1 MSFIFFP
8 TLTCRFNAHHARAR
22 SVIERAFGMMKTRW
36 RSIFFC
42 ALEVDVSFVPDVIVC
57 CTMLH
62 NVCLG
67 NDDVLPVDEEDPE
80 EPVEGED
87 PWRNNKW

>member
-1 MSFIFFP
+1 
-8 TLTCRFNAHHARAR
+8 
-22 SVIERAFGMMKTRW
+22 MMKTRW

-67 NDDVLPVDEEDPE
+67 NDDVLPVDD
-80 EPVEGED
+80 
-87 PWRNNKW
+87 

>member
-1 MSFIFFP
+1 
-8 TLTCRFNAHHARAR
+8 
-22 SVIERAFGMMKTRW
+22 MKTRW
-36 RSIFFC
+36 RFVFFC

-80 EPVEGED
+80 EPVGGED
-87 PWRNNKW
+87 HGETSSGGALRDSIADQLSALQCLPSGHDYC